1 MIRLLVSIVFFSC
14 SVYAQAQHLEIKP
27 ADVKT
32 PEAFGRTIVA
42 TCKYGSLG
50 QWKSL
55 LSKRFADLG
64 DDFAM
69 AQFEIWREAFKPVID
84 QYPNIK
90 KIPVKLENDK
100 LIKVANI
107 PVIVEKVDGRY
118 YINER

>member
-1 MIRLLVSIVFFSC
+1 MIRLLLATVFISC
-14 SVYAQAQHLEIKP
+14 SLWANAQNFEIKP
-27 ADVKT
+27 ANVKT

-69 AQFEIWREAFKPVID
+69 AQFEIWREAFKPVIE

-90 KIPVKLENDK
+90 KIPVKLENEK

-107 PVIVEKVDGRY
+107 PVIIEKVDDRY